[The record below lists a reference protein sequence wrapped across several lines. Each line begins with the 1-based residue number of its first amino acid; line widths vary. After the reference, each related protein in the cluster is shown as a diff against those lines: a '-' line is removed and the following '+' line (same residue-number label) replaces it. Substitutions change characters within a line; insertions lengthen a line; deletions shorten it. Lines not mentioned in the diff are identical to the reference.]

1 VRDEH
6 EVELS
11 AYHEAAHA
19 VFAHYDG
26 IDVDN
31 VCVSDER
38 GNCDIYRADLY
49 ERYRPMRYAQF
60 YLAGAYA
67 AGVAADLEHP
77 TPDEVPLSWLI
88 AGAERTPEGD
98 AWYALEALKRVVKE
112 GDVFDSVGEA
122 YAFAMIKLAGLVE
135 KRWYEI
141 EALAFAL
148 HDRWVESEEGIGRV
162 DGMNCPKSSS
172 AYKER
177 MSMPNTNGHGP
188 KRAILYARVSTDEQ
202 ARSGYSLPR
211 TIR

>member
-1 VRDEH
+1 MRDED
-6 EVELS
+6 EVLLS

-19 VFAHYDG
+19 VFAHYDD
-26 IDVDN
+26 IDVYN

-38 GNCDIYRADLY
+38 GNCVYRADLY
-49 ERYRPMRYAQF
+49 ERYLPMKYAQF

-67 AGVAADLEHP
+67 EGVAADLEHP

-98 AWYALEALKRVVKE
+98 AWYALDALKRVVKV

-148 HDRWVESEEGIGRV
+148 RDRWVESEEGIGRV
-162 DGMNCPKSSS
+162 DGDELPQII
-172 AYKER
+172 ER
-177 MSMPNTNGHGP
+177 IQGENEH
-188 KRAILYARVSTDEQ
+188 A
-202 ARSGYSLPR
+202 
-211 TIR
+211 

>member
-1 VRDEH
+1 MRNEDE
-6 EVELS
+6 VLLS

-26 IDVDN
+26 TDGYN
-31 VCVSDER
+31 VYVSDER
-38 GNCDIYRADLY
+38 GNCVYRADLY
-49 ERYRPMRYAQF
+49 ERYLPMRYAQF
-60 YLAGAYA
+60 NLAGAYA
-67 AGVAADLEHP
+67 AIVAADLEHP

-162 DGMNCPKSSS
+162 DGDELSQII
-172 AYKER
+172 ER
-177 MSMPNTNGHGP
+177 IQGE
-188 KRAILYARVSTDEQ
+188 K
-202 ARSGYSLPR
+202 
-211 TIR
+211 